1 MQGLGYSIEIANAI
15 FAVKPNNLKKLHKLV
30 IASYIGPFVMTFF
43 ISLFV
48 LLMQFLWKYIDDLVG
63 KGLEWHVI
71 AELMFYASASLV
83 SLALPLSILIS
94 SIMTMGS
101 LGEHYELVALRS
113 AGISLGRVMTP
124 LIVFSIFISGV
135 AFYFS
140 NNLLPIANLKM
151 GTLLYDIRHKKP
163 TLDLRP
169 GVFYKGI
176 EGYSIRI
183 SGKGGAD
190 ENTIYDVM
198 IYDHTENKGNI
209 KVILAD
215 SGRMQF
221 DGDRYLM
228 LELFQGKGYEQ
239 KDNRSREER
248 TFPHMRNQFEKE
260 IIRFDMAEFN
270 LTRSNEDIFKD
281 NYKMQSLGQLNKNLD
296 TLRVKYVERQSD
308 YITNLKRNFKFLSL
322 ENDSVNAV
330 GVRYTNVLELF
341 DEPHRGK
348 IIGAALNMA
357 RSTRSYTHSARDDFA
372 ARNHRMDRYSIEAHR
387 KFTLS
392 IACLIL
398 FFIGAPLGA
407 IIRKGGL
414 GLPTVFAIVF
424 FLIYYILS
432 ITGEKFAKE
441 GMWSVVDGMWLS
453 SRVLLPVG
461 LFLTYKATTDSKIFE
476 WEFYFKPIKR
486 ALESLRKKLNPSA
499 DTTDLS

>member
-1 MQGLGYSIEIANAI
+1 
-15 FAVKPNNLKKLHKLV
+15 
-30 IASYIGPFVMTFF
+30 MTFF
-43 ISLFV
+43 VSLFV

-101 LGEHYELVALRS
+101 MGEHYELVALRS
-113 AGISLGRVMTP
+113 AGISLGRVMQP
-124 LIVFSIFISGV
+124 LIIFSCAISAL

-169 GVFYKGI
+169 GIFYKGI
-176 EGYSIRI
+176 DGFSIRVG
-183 SGKGGAD
+183 SKGELDPNALY
-190 ENTIYDVM
+190 NVM
-198 IYDHTENKGNI
+198 IYDHSENKGNI
-209 KVILAD
+209 KLIVAD
-215 SGRMQF
+215 SGRMEF
-221 DGDRYLM
+221 EGDRYL
-228 LELFQGKGYEQ
+228 LLTLFSGKSYEQ
-239 KDNRSREER
+239 QDNKDRADHSY
-248 TFPHMRNQFEKE
+248 PHLRNEFKKE
-260 IIRFDMAEFN
+260 LIRFDMSEFTMN
-270 LTRSNEDIFKD
+270 RSNEEIFKD
-281 NYKMQSLGQLNKNLD
+281 NYKMQSLGQLYENLD
-296 TLRVKYVERQSD
+296 TLKANLDQRKVNYYQ
-308 YITNLKRNFKFLSL
+308 NLKRNFKYLQL
-322 ENDSVNAV
+322 QGDTIIRTAPAY
-330 GVRYTNVLELF
+330 RRVLTMYP
-341 DEPHRGK
+341 EPQYAR
-348 IIGAALNMA
+348 IVEAALNMA
-357 RSTRSYTHSARDDFA
+357 RSTRSYTHSSRDDVN
-372 ARNHRMDRYSIEAHR
+372 ARQVRMNRYYIEAHR

-414 GLPTVFAIVF
+414 GLPTVFAIAF

-441 GMWSVVDGMWLS
+441 GMWSVWSGMWLS
-453 SRVLLPVG
+453 SLALLPVG

-476 WEFYFKPIKR
+476 WEFYLRPLKR
-486 ALESLRKKLNPSA
+486 LFERIRQKLNVSEDPSDIA
-499 DTTDLS
+499 